1 VTEGARQQ
9 DRRVGGRN
17 RRAAALLAWSV
28 WTLCVVLAAIAVLLA
43 LLTPPGPTKSSSNWG
58 VFFSLSLLVYPT
70 VGAFLAWRRPE
81 NLIGWLL
88 WAIGFLFVM
97 EGFALVYAGYAL
109 SVEPDSLP
117 GKQIALWGS
126 GGFHFPMVFVGAALM
141 ILLFPNGHLPD
152 RSWRVVPWLTAG
164 GGLLW
169 TLWLETK
176 PGRPD
181 WWFLGF
187 YPHIRSPFAV
197 RGVMGDFIEM
207 LGRLGAATLLV
218 MCVAS
223 VIGVFMRLG
232 SARGDERQQIK
243 WFAYAAVLL
252 LGAPFVLAAPVS
264 IVLEAMGLPWA
275 VGLAIPSWA
284 GLLGIPVAVGI
295 AILKY
300 RLYDIDVIINR
311 TLVYG
316 SLTLMLAL
324 VYFGGVTATQA
335 LFQTFTGQEELP
347 QLFVVAST
355 LVIAALFNPLRHRVQ
370 GFIDRRFY
378 RSKYDARKTLE
389 AFSTKLKNET
399 DLQSLNN
406 DLVGVVRETMQPAH
420 VSLWLRPD
428 PAHRRVSAD

>member
-1 VTEGARQQ
+1 
-9 DRRVGGRN
+9 
-17 RRAAALLAWSV
+17 
-28 WTLCVVLAAIAVLLA
+28 
-43 LLTPPGPTKSSSNWG
+43 
-58 VFFSLSLLVYPT
+58 
-70 VGAFLAWRRPE
+70 
-81 NLIGWLL
+81 
-88 WAIGFLFVM
+88 M

-141 ILLFPNGHLPD
+141 ILLFPNRHLPD

-176 PGRPD
+176 PGRPAY
-181 WWFLGF
+181 WFLAF
-187 YPHIRSPFAV
+187 YTHIRSPFAV

-243 WFAYAAVLL
+243 WFAYAAVVL
-252 LGAPFVLAAPVS
+252 LGAPFVLAPLVATAVG
-264 IVLEAMGLPWA
+264 AMGGPWFVGAVLPI
-275 VGLAIPSWA
+275 LA
-284 GLLGIPVAVGI
+284 GLLGVPVAVGI

-300 RLYDIDVIINR
+300 RLYDIDHIINR

-316 SLTLMLAL
+316 ALTALLAAGYFATIMALQGIGNL
-324 VYFGGVTATQA
+324 VFQA
-335 LFQTFTGQEELP
+335 PFRAVFGQESAL
-347 QLFVVAST
+347 ATIAAT
-355 LVIAALFNPLRHRVQ
+355 LAMAALFNPLRRRIQ
-370 GFIDRRFY
+370 SFIDRRFY
-378 RSKYDARKTLE
+378 RRKYDARKTLE
-389 AFSTKLKNET
+389 AFSAKLRNET
-399 DLQSLNN
+399 DLEALS
-406 DLVGVVRETMQPAH
+406 DYLVGVVRETMQPAH
-420 VSLWLRPD
+420 VSLWLRPETASKAQQPD
-428 PAHRRVSAD
+428 